1 MRDSFVFYR
10 SFADA
15 IAGLPPEE
23 YKKVMQA
30 IIGYALDGTEP
41 TTGGIDYT
49 VFCLVKP
56 QIDANNKRYENGKKG
71 GRPITK
77 QKPSDNQDIT
87 KEKPNS
93 NQDITNEEPCD
104 NQDITNSQP
113 NVYVNVNDNDIK
125 KKDTNVSKEKAGR
138 FKPPTV
144 TEVENYCRE
153 KEYRIDC
160 EQFVDFY
167 QSKNWMVG
175 KNKMKDWRASVRN
188 WARGNR
194 LELTAKPAQGTKFN
208 NFTGRGY
215 DMYDLEKQFVE
226 K

>member
-15 IAGLPPEE
+15 IAGLPTEE

-41 TTGGIDYT
+41 TAGGIEYT

-77 QKPSDNQDIT
+77 QEPSNNQDVTKKKPSNNQDV
-87 KEKPNS
+87 
-93 NQDITNEEPCD
+93 TNP
-104 NQDITNSQP
+104 QP

-125 KKDTNVSKEKAGR
+125 KKDTNVSKEKASR

-160 EQFVDFY
+160 ERFVDFY
-167 QSKNWMVG
+167 RSNDWMVG
-175 KNKMKDWRASVRN
+175 KNKMKDWRAAVRN

>member
-41 TTGGIDYT
+41 TAGGIEYT

-77 QKPSDNQDIT
+77 REPSNNQDV
-87 KEKPNS
+87 
-93 NQDITNEEPCD
+93 TNP
-104 NQDITNSQP
+104 QP

-125 KKDTNVSKEKAGR
+125 KKDTNVSKEKASR

-153 KEYRIDC
+153 KEYHIDC
-160 EQFVDFY
+160 ERFVDFY
-167 QSKNWMVG
+167 RSKDWMVG
-175 KNKMKDWRASVRN
+175 KNKMKYWRAAVRN

-208 NFTGRGY
+208 NFTGRDY
-215 DMYDLEKQFVE
+215 NMDALELAMLGGATHE
-226 K
+226 N

>member
-41 TTGGIDYT
+41 TAGGIEYT

-77 QKPSDNQDIT
+77 QEPSNNQDVTKKKPSNNQDV
-87 KEKPNS
+87 
-93 NQDITNEEPCD
+93 TNP
-104 NQDITNSQP
+104 QP

-125 KKDTNVSKEKAGR
+125 KIRSMRLSKIK
-138 FKPPTV
+138 
-144 TEVENYCRE
+144 
-153 KEYRIDC
+153 
-160 EQFVDFY
+160 
-167 QSKNWMVG
+167 
-175 KNKMKDWRASVRN
+175 
-188 WARGNR
+188 
-194 LELTAKPAQGTKFN
+194 
-208 NFTGRGY
+208 
-215 DMYDLEKQFVE
+215 
-226 K
+226 

>member
-30 IIGYALDGTEP
+30 IIGYALDCTEP
-41 TTGGIDYT
+41 TAGGIEYT

-77 QKPSDNQDIT
+77 QEPNNNQDVTKKKPSNNQDV
-87 KEKPNS
+87 
-93 NQDITNEEPCD
+93 TNP
-104 NQDITNSQP
+104 QP

-125 KKDTNVSKEKAGR
+125 KKDTNVSKEKASR

-160 EQFVDFY
+160 ERFVDFY
-167 QSKNWMVG
+167 RSNDWMVG
-175 KNKMKDWRASVRN
+175 KNKMKDWRAAVRN

>member
-41 TTGGIDYT
+41 TAGGIEYT

-77 QKPSDNQDIT
+77 QEPSNNQDVT
-87 KEKPNS
+87 KKKPNN
-93 NQDITNEEPCD
+93 NQDVTNP
-104 NQDITNSQP
+104 QP

-125 KKDTNVSKEKAGR
+125 KKDTNVSKENASR

-160 EQFVDFY
+160 ERFVDFY
-167 QSKNWMVG
+167 RSKDWMVG
-175 KNKMKDWRASVRN
+175 KNKMKDWRAAVRN

-194 LELTAKPAQGTKFN
+194 LEWTAKPAQGTKFN
-208 NFTGRGY
+208 NFTGRDY
-215 DMYDLEKQFVE
+215 NMDALELAMLGGAAHE
-226 K
+226 N

>member
-15 IAGLPPEE
+15 IAGLPLEE

-41 TTGGIDYT
+41 TAGGIEYT
-49 VFCLVKP
+49 VFRLVKP

-77 QKPSDNQDIT
+77 QEPSDNQDVT
-87 KEKPNS
+87 KKKPNN
-93 NQDITNEEPCD
+93 NQDVTNP
-104 NQDITNSQP
+104 QP
-113 NVYVNVNDNDIK
+113 NVYVNDNDIK
-125 KKDTNVSKEKAGR
+125 KKDTNVSKEKASR

-144 TEVENYCRE
+144 TEVEDYCRE
-153 KEYRIDC
+153 KEYHIDC
-160 EQFVDFY
+160 ERFVDFY
-167 QSKNWMVG
+167 RSKDWMVG
-175 KNKMKDWRASVRN
+175 KNKMKDWRAAVRN

-208 NFTGRGY
+208 NFTGRDY
-215 DMYDLEKQFVE
+215 NMDALELAMLGGAAHE
-226 K
+226 N

>member
-41 TTGGIDYT
+41 TAGGIEYT

-77 QKPSDNQDIT
+77 QEPSNNQDV
-87 KEKPNS
+87 
-93 NQDITNEEPCD
+93 TNP
-104 NQDITNSQP
+104 QP

-125 KKDTNVSKEKAGR
+125 KKDTNVSKEKASR

-160 EQFVDFY
+160 ERFVDFY
-167 QSKNWMVG
+167 RSKDWMVG
-175 KNKMKDWRASVRN
+175 KNKMKDWRAAVRN

-208 NFTGRGY
+208 NFTGRDY
-215 DMYDLEKQFVE
+215 NMDALELAMLGGAAHE
-226 K
+226 N

>member
-41 TTGGIDYT
+41 TAGGIEYT

-77 QKPSDNQDIT
+77 QEPSNNQYVTKKKPNNNQDV
-87 KEKPNS
+87 
-93 NQDITNEEPCD
+93 TNP
-104 NQDITNSQP
+104 QP

-125 KKDTNVSKEKAGR
+125 KKDTNVSKEKASS

-160 EQFVDFY
+160 ERFVDFY
-167 QSKNWMVG
+167 RSKDWMVG
-175 KNKMKDWRASVRN
+175 KNKMKDWRAAVRN

-194 LELTAKPAQGTKFN
+194 LEWTAKPAQGTKFN

>member
-41 TTGGIDYT
+41 TAGGIEYT

-77 QKPSDNQDIT
+77 QEPSNNQDVTKKKPSNNQDV
-87 KEKPNS
+87 
-93 NQDITNEEPCD
+93 TNP
-104 NQDITNSQP
+104 QP

-125 KKDTNVSKEKAGR
+125 KKDTNVSKEKASR

-160 EQFVDFY
+160 ERFVYFY
-167 QSKNWMVG
+167 RSNDWMVG
-175 KNKMKDWRASVRN
+175 KNKMKDWRAAVRN

>member
-41 TTGGIDYT
+41 PAGGIEYT

-77 QKPSDNQDIT
+77 QETSNNQDVTKKKPSNNQDV
-87 KEKPNS
+87 
-93 NQDITNEEPCD
+93 TNP
-104 NQDITNSQP
+104 QP

-125 KKDTNVSKEKAGR
+125 KKDTNVSKEKASR

-160 EQFVDFY
+160 ERFVDFY
-167 QSKNWMVG
+167 RSNDWMVG
-175 KNKMKDWRASVRN
+175 KNKMKDWRAAVRN

>member
-41 TTGGIDYT
+41 TAGGIEYT

-77 QKPSDNQDIT
+77 QEPSNNQDV
-87 KEKPNS
+87 
-93 NQDITNEEPCD
+93 TNP
-104 NQDITNSQP
+104 QP

-125 KKDTNVSKEKAGR
+125 KKDTNVSKEKASR

-160 EQFVDFY
+160 ERFVDFY
-167 QSKNWMVG
+167 RSNDWMVG
-175 KNKMKDWRASVRN
+175 KNKMKDWRAAVRN

>member
-41 TTGGIDYT
+41 TAGGIEYT

-77 QKPSDNQDIT
+77 QEPSNNQDVT
-87 KEKPNS
+87 KKKPNN
-93 NQDITNEEPCD
+93 NQDVTNP
-104 NQDITNSQP
+104 QP
-113 NVYVNVNDNDIK
+113 NVYVNDNDIK
-125 KKDTNVSKEKAGR
+125 KKDTNVSKEKASR

-167 QSKNWMVG
+167 KSKDWMVG
-175 KNKMKDWRASVRN
+175 KNKMKDWRAAVRN

-215 DMYDLEKQFVE
+215 DMYDLEKRFVE

>member
-30 IIGYALDGTEP
+30 IIGYALDGIE
-41 TTGGIDYT
+41 YT

-77 QKPSDNQDIT
+77 QEPSNNQDVT
-87 KEKPNS
+87 KKKPNN
-93 NQDITNEEPCD
+93 NQDVTNP
-104 NQDITNSQP
+104 QP

-125 KKDTNVSKEKAGR
+125 KKDTNVSKEKASR

-160 EQFVDFY
+160 ERFVDFY
-167 QSKNWMVG
+167 RSKDWMVG
-175 KNKMKDWRASVRN
+175 KNKMKDWRAAVRN

-208 NFTGRGY
+208 NFTGRDY
-215 DMYDLEKQFVE
+215 NMDALELAMLGGATHE
-226 K
+226 N

>member
-41 TTGGIDYT
+41 TAGGIEYT

-56 QIDANNKRYENGKKG
+56 QIDANNKRYDNGKKG

-77 QKPSDNQDIT
+77 Q
-87 KEKPNS
+87 E
-93 NQDITNEEPCD
+93 
-104 NQDITNSQP
+104 P

-125 KKDTNVSKEKAGR
+125 KKDTNVSKEKASR

-160 EQFVDFY
+160 ERFVDFY
-167 QSKNWMVG
+167 RSNDWMVG
-175 KNKMKDWRASVRN
+175 KNKMKDWRAAVRN

>member
-15 IAGLPPEE
+15 IAGLPLEE

-41 TTGGIDYT
+41 TAGGIEYT
-49 VFCLVKP
+49 VFRLVKP

-77 QKPSDNQDIT
+77 QEPSDNQDVT
-87 KEKPNS
+87 KKKPNN
-93 NQDITNEEPCD
+93 NQDVTNP
-104 NQDITNSQP
+104 QP

-125 KKDTNVSKEKAGR
+125 KKDTNVSKEKASR

-144 TEVENYCRE
+144 TEVEDYCGE
-153 KEYRIDC
+153 KEYHIDC
-160 EQFVDFY
+160 ERFVDFY
-167 QSKNWMVG
+167 RSKDWIVG
-175 KNKMKDWRASVRN
+175 KNKMKDWRAAVRN

-208 NFTGRGY
+208 NFTGRDY
-215 DMYDLEKQFVE
+215 NMDALELAMLGGATHE
-226 K
+226 N

>member
-1 MRDSFVFYR
+1 MRDSFVFYL

-41 TTGGIDYT
+41 TAGGIEYT

-77 QKPSDNQDIT
+77 QEPSNNQDVTKKKPSNNQDV
-87 KEKPNS
+87 
-93 NQDITNEEPCD
+93 TNP
-104 NQDITNSQP
+104 QP

-125 KKDTNVSKEKAGR
+125 KKDTNVSKEKASR

-160 EQFVDFY
+160 ERFVDFY
-167 QSKNWMVG
+167 RSNDWMVG
-175 KNKMKDWRASVRN
+175 KNKMKDWRAAVRN

>member
-41 TTGGIDYT
+41 TAGGIEYT

-77 QKPSDNQDIT
+77 QEPNNNQDVTKKKPSNNQDV
-87 KEKPNS
+87 
-93 NQDITNEEPCD
+93 TNP
-104 NQDITNSQP
+104 QP

-125 KKDTNVSKEKAGR
+125 KKDTNVSKEKASR

-160 EQFVDFY
+160 ERFVDFY
-167 QSKNWMVG
+167 RSKDWMVG
-175 KNKMKDWRASVRN
+175 KNKMKDWRAAVRN
-188 WARGNR
+188 WARGNQ
-194 LELTAKPAQGTKFN
+194 LESTAKPAQGTKFN
-208 NFTGRGY
+208 NFTGRDY
-215 DMYDLEKQFVE
+215 NMDALELAMLGGAAHE
-226 K
+226 N

>member
-41 TTGGIDYT
+41 TAGGIEYT

-56 QIDANNKRYENGKKG
+56 QIDANNKRYETGTKG

-77 QKPSDNQDIT
+77 QEPSNNQDVTKKKPSNNQDV
-87 KEKPNS
+87 
-93 NQDITNEEPCD
+93 TNP
-104 NQDITNSQP
+104 QP

-125 KKDTNVSKEKAGR
+125 KKDTNVSKEKASR

-160 EQFVDFY
+160 ERFVDFY
-167 QSKNWMVG
+167 RSNDWMVG
-175 KNKMKDWRASVRN
+175 KNKMKDWRAAVRI
-188 WARGNR
+188 
-194 LELTAKPAQGTKFN
+194 
-208 NFTGRGY
+208 
-215 DMYDLEKQFVE
+215 
-226 K
+226 

>member
-41 TTGGIDYT
+41 TAGGIEYT

-77 QKPSDNQDIT
+77 QEPNNNQDV
-87 KEKPNS
+87 
-93 NQDITNEEPCD
+93 TNP
-104 NQDITNSQP
+104 QP

-125 KKDTNVSKEKAGR
+125 KKDTNVSKEKASR

-160 EQFVDFY
+160 ERFVDFY
-167 QSKNWMVG
+167 RSKDWMVG
-175 KNKMKDWRASVRN
+175 KNKMKDWRAAVRN

-208 NFTGRGY
+208 NFTGRDYNMGA
-215 DMYDLEKQFVE
+215 LELAMLGGATHE
-226 K
+226 N

>member
-41 TTGGIDYT
+41 TAGGIEYT

-77 QKPSDNQDIT
+77 QEPSNNQDV
-87 KEKPNS
+87 
-93 NQDITNEEPCD
+93 TNP
-104 NQDITNSQP
+104 QP

-125 KKDTNVSKEKAGR
+125 KKDTNVSKEKASR

-160 EQFVDFY
+160 ERFVDFY
-167 QSKNWMVG
+167 QSKDWMVG
-175 KNKMKDWRASVRN
+175 KNKMKDWRAAVRN

-208 NFTGRGY
+208 NFTGRDY
-215 DMYDLEKQFVE
+215 NMDALELTMLGGAAYE
-226 K
+226 N

>member
-41 TTGGIDYT
+41 TAGGIEYT

-77 QKPSDNQDIT
+77 QEPSNNQDVT
-87 KEKPNS
+87 
-93 NQDITNEEPCD
+93 NQ
-104 NQDITNSQP
+104 QP
-113 NVYVNVNDNDIK
+113 NVYVNDNDIK
-125 KKDTNVSKEKAGR
+125 KKDTNVSKEKASR

-160 EQFVDFY
+160 ERFVDFY
-167 QSKNWMVG
+167 RSKDWMVG
-175 KNKMKDWRASVRN
+175 KNKMKDWRAAVRN
-188 WARGNR
+188 WARGNQ

-208 NFTGRGY
+208 NFTGRDY
-215 DMYDLEKQFVE
+215 NMDALELAMLGGATHE
-226 K
+226 N

>member
-41 TTGGIDYT
+41 TAGGIEYT

-77 QKPSDNQDIT
+77 QEPSNNQDVTKKKPSNKQDV
-87 KEKPNS
+87 
-93 NQDITNEEPCD
+93 TNP
-104 NQDITNSQP
+104 QP

-125 KKDTNVSKEKAGR
+125 KKDTNVSKEKASH
-138 FKPPTV
+138 FKPPSV

-160 EQFVDFY
+160 ERFVDFY
-167 QSKNWMVG
+167 RSKDWMVG
-175 KNKMKDWRASVRN
+175 KNKMKDWRAAVRN

>member
-41 TTGGIDYT
+41 TAGGIEYT

-77 QKPSDNQDIT
+77 QEPSNNQDV
-87 KEKPNS
+87 
-93 NQDITNEEPCD
+93 TNP
-104 NQDITNSQP
+104 QP

-125 KKDTNVSKEKAGR
+125 KKDTNVSKEKASR

-160 EQFVDFY
+160 ERFVDFY
-167 QSKNWMVG
+167 RSKDWMVG
-175 KNKMKDWRASVRN
+175 KNKMKDWRAAVRN

-194 LELTAKPAQGTKFN
+194 LEWTAKPAQGTKFN
-208 NFTGRGY
+208 NFTGRDY
-215 DMYDLEKQFVE
+215 NMDALELAMLGGAAHE
-226 K
+226 N